1 VRTNALQGAR
11 TDASV
16 TSRIL
21 KQRRWDVGASQ
32 GPMGRSV
39 RKDQVVLVKRKLSV
53 NSGARRVRRL
63 QRSASIPGVPS
74 IVQ

>member
-1 VRTNALQGAR
+1 VRTNVLQGAR

-21 KQRRWDVGASQ
+21 KHRKWDVGASQ

-39 RKDQVVLVKRKLSV
+39 RKDQDVLAKRKLSV
-53 NSGARRVRRL
+53 NSGARRVKLL
-63 QRSASIPGVPS
+63 QRSVNIPGVRS
-74 IVQ
+74 TVQ